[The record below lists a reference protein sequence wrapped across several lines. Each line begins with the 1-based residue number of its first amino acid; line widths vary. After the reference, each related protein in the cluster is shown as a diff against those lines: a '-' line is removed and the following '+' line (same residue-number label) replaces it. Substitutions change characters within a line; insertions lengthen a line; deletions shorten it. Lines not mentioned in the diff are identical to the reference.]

1 MGAER
6 ERELTDLG
14 FRFREVKSGVP
25 RVFRVHF
32 LLANLKPEQEGKA
45 GSLEW
50 SVVFALRSFCKGDL
64 RGWGGLSA
72 RGTSVAGV
80 SWPCV
85 EVCRGPCV
93 Y

>member
-1 MGAER
+1 MGAERER

-14 FRFREVKSGVP
+14 FHFREVKSGVP

-32 LLANLKPEQEGKA
+32 LLANLNQSRKGKQ
-45 GSLEW
+45 GPWNGLLCSH
-50 SVVFALRSFCKGDL
+50 S
-64 RGWGGLSA
+64 GLSA
-72 RGTSVAGV
+72 RGTSVARV
-80 SWPCV
+80 AWPCV